1 MTTPLDK
8 AKHVVTH
15 PQHFAQVPAVLAINW
30 ERLKN
35 ARGQTVDHDRIGAP
49 AYLIAPSG
57 FTDEADAQITRIR
70 SKVRTIAKDKGYDLP
85 PSAA

>member
-1 MTTPLDK
+1 MTTPINK

-15 PQHFAQVPAVLAINW
+15 PQLYASHPSVLAINW

-35 ARGQTVDHDRIGAP
+35 ARGQTVDNDRIGAP
-49 AYLIAPSG
+49 AYLITPACIDG
-57 FTDEADAQITRIR
+57 ADAQFARIR
-70 SKVRTIAKDKGYDLP
+70 SKVRTIARDKGYDLP

>member
-15 PQHFAQVPAVLAINW
+15 PQHFARVPAVLAINW

-35 ARGQTVDHDRIGAP
+35 ARGQTVDHDRIGPP
-49 AYLIAPSG
+49 AYVIGPECPSIAS
-57 FTDEADAQITRIR
+57 ARAARITG
-70 SKVRTIAKDKGYDLP
+70 KVRQIAHDKGIDLP

>member
-35 ARGQTVDHDRIGAP
+35 ARGQTVDHDRIGPP
-49 AYLIAPSG
+49 AYVIGLECPSIAS
-57 FTDEADAQITRIR
+57 ARAARITG
-70 SKVRTIAKDKGYDLP
+70 KVRQIARDKGYDLP

>member
-35 ARGQTVDHDRIGAP
+35 ARGQTVDHDRIGPP
-49 AYLIAPSG
+49 AYVIGLECPSIAS
-57 FTDEADAQITRIR
+57 ARAARITG
-70 SKVRTIAKDKGYDLP
+70 KVRQIAREKGYDLP

>member
-15 PQHFAQVPAVLAINW
+15 PQHFARVPAVLAINW

-35 ARGQTVDHDRIGAP
+35 ARGQTVDHDRIGPP
-49 AYLIAPSG
+49 AYVIGLECPSIAS
-57 FTDEADAQITRIR
+57 ARAARITG
-70 SKVRTIAKDKGYDLP
+70 KVRQIARDKGYDLP

>member
-1 MTTPLDK
+1 MRSQECW
-8 AKHVVTH
+8 AY
-15 PQHFAQVPAVLAINW
+15 QW

-49 AYLIAPSG
+49 AYLITPACIDG
-57 FTDEADAQITRIR
+57 ADVQIARIR
-70 SKVRTIAKDKGYDLP
+70 SKVRDYAQTKGYDLP